1 MKWKDL
7 SPLSRKSQTRGR
19 SDFSSK
25 VNIHNLLLMSPSCVI
40 MFVRSLKDYNLKDL
54 NTFQRQVS
62 SLLDLQKF
70 CARPKLFTHY
80 SFFSF
85 KVSPQRHKWNVKYL
99 ISHSAWSPWC
109 HFHSGCRDELRSSSL
124 NFSAFRFVF
133 FFMLP
138 PELIDYSAPTVYD
151 NLIIRARKHNEILME
166 YVMFWAKTL
175 PPPQIIT

>member
-133 FFMLP
+133 FFHVATRTHWLFC
-138 PELIDYSAPTVYD
+138 SHSV
-151 NLIIRARKHNEILME
+151 
-166 YVMFWAKTL
+166 W
-175 PPPQIIT
+175 